1 MLILA
6 RHGETPA
13 NARRLMVGSTDPPL
27 TDRGRRQAKAIAGS
41 LPAGAVVLSSPL
53 GRARETAGAYGEPEV
68 DDRWRE
74 VDYGEL
80 EGRSSAETWLPL
92 WEQWQAD
99 PESTPPGGESLA
111 SVGRRVRGACEDL
124 LERAAA
130 GDVVVF
136 THVGPIKAAVA
147 WALHVGDSV
156 ARHMFVDLASVRRV
170 AVTEHGPLLHSFNE
184 IHHLADVDAGDPQ

>member
-13 NARRLMVGSTDPPL
+13 NAGRLMVGKIDPPL
-27 TDRGRRQAKAIAGS
+27 TDRGRRQAEAVAAS

-53 GRARETAGAYGEPEV
+53 RRARDTAGAYGQPEV

-80 EGRSSAETWLPL
+80 DGRPAAETWLPL
-92 WEQWQAD
+92 WEEWQAD
-99 PESTPPGGESLA
+99 PEYAPPGGESLA
-111 SVGRRVRGACEDL
+111 SVGRRVREACEEL
-124 LERAAA
+124 YERAAA

-147 WALHVGDSV
+147 WALHVGDGV
-156 ARHMFVDLASVRRV
+156 ARRKFVALASVSRV
-170 AVTEHGPLLHSFNE
+170 DVGERGPLLHSFNE
-184 IHHLADVDAGDPQ
+184 VHHLAGVDAG

>member
-1 MLILA
+1 VLILS

-13 NARRLMVGSTDPPL
+13 NARRLMVGSIDPPL
-27 TDRGRRQAKAIAGS
+27 TDRGRRQAKAIAAS
-41 LPAGAVVLSSPL
+41 LSPGAVVVSSPL

-68 DDRWRE
+68 DERWRE

-80 EGRSSAETWLPL
+80 EGRPAAETWLPL

-99 PESTPPGGESLA
+99 PEYAPGGGESLA
-111 SVGRRVRGACEDL
+111 SVGRRVRSACEDL
-124 LERAAA
+124 CERAASA
-130 GDVVVF
+130 DVVVF

-156 ARHMFVDLASVRRV
+156 ARHMFVDLASISRV

-184 IHHLADVDAGDPQ
+184 VHHLAGVDGGDPQ

>member
-13 NARRLMVGSTDPPL
+13 NARRLMVGSVDPPL
-27 TDRGRRQAKAIAGS
+27 TDRGRRQARAIAAS
-41 LPAGAVVLSSPL
+41 LPVGAAVVTSPL
-53 GRARETAGAYGEPEV
+53 GRARQTAGAYGEPEV
-68 DDRWRE
+68 DERWRE

-80 EGRSSAETWLPL
+80 EGRPAAETWLPL

-99 PESTPPGGESLA
+99 PEYAPDGGESLA
-111 SVGRRVRGACEDL
+111 AVGRRVRSACEEL
-124 LERAAA
+124 CERAAA

-156 ARHMFVDLASVRRV
+156 ARRLFVDLASVSRV
-170 AVTEHGPLLHSFNE
+170 AVGEHGPLLYSFNE
-184 IHHLADVDAGDPQ
+184 VHHLAAVDAG

>member
-13 NARRLMVGSTDPPL
+13 NAQRLMVGSIDPPL
-27 TDRGRRQAKAIAGS
+27 TDRGHRQASAIAAS
-41 LPAGAVVLSSPL
+41 LPVGAVVVSSPL
-53 GRARETAGAYGEPEV
+53 GRARETAGAYGVPEV
-68 DDRWRE
+68 DERWRE

-80 EGRSSAETWLPL
+80 DGRPSAETWLPL

-99 PESTPPGGESLA
+99 PEYAPPGGESLA
-111 SVGRRVRGACEDL
+111 AVGRRVRAACDDL
-124 LERAAA
+124 CERAAA

-147 WALHVGDSV
+147 WALHVGDDV
-156 ARHMFVDLASVRRV
+156 ARHMFVELASVSRV
-170 AVTEHGPLLHSFNE
+170 AVTEHGPQLHSFNE
-184 IHHLADVDAGDPQ
+184 VHHLVEVDAGDPQ

>member
-13 NARRLMVGSTDPPL
+13 NARRLMVGSIDPPL
-27 TDRGRRQAKAIAGS
+27 TDRGRRQARAVAAT
-41 LPAGAVVLSSPL
+41 LPAGAVVRSSPL
-53 GRARETAGAYGEPEV
+53 GRARETAGAYGEPDV
-68 DDRWRE
+68 DERWRE
-74 VDYGEL
+74 VDYGER
-80 EGRSSAETWLPL
+80 EGRPAAETWLPL

-99 PESTPPGGESLA
+99 PEYAPPGGESLA
-111 SVGRRVRGACEDL
+111 AVGRRVRAACEEVR
-124 LERAAA
+124 ERAAA

-147 WALHVGDSV
+147 WALHVDDSV
-156 ARHMFVDLASVRRV
+156 ARHMFVDLASVSRV

-184 IHHLADVDAGDPQ
+184 VHHLAGVDGGDRQ

>member
-13 NARRLMVGSTDPPL
+13 NADRLMVGRIDPPL
-27 TDRGRRQAKAIAGS
+27 TDRGRRQAQAVAAALPEGAI
-41 LPAGAVVLSSPL
+41 VVSSPL
-53 GRARETAGAYGEPEV
+53 RRARETAGIYGEPEV

-80 EGRSSAETWLPL
+80 DGQPAAETWLPL

-99 PESTPPGGESLA
+99 PEYAPPGGESLA
-111 SVGRRVRGACEDL
+111 SVGRRVRSACAEL
-124 LERAAA
+124 CERAAA

-136 THVGPIKAAVA
+136 THVGPVKAAVA
-147 WALHVGDSV
+147 WALHVGDAV
-156 ARHMFVDLASVRRV
+156 ARHLFVDLASISRV

-184 IHHLADVDAGDPQ
+184 VHHLSGTDARDPQ